1 MKTTIASAGS
11 RQAWIIVLAVV
22 AFGWTGT
29 AHAVLAGRVS
39 SLQGDVSVTRL
50 GELNARPVTKMMEIH
65 VNDQITTG
73 KDGRVRILFVDDSV
87 VSLAENSKLRVSKQV
102 YNPAA
107 RQRESVMDLFRGRV
121 RSVVSRFLNTQM
133 NRFEIR
139 TPTAVAGV
147 RGSIVVVGHDTE
159 TNTSEVN
166 FEQGNGY
173 VSNPDG
179 SGFTTV
185 DGGNTASNNGSGGFT
200 TSQMT
205 DEDMQNSQSGFET
218 DQADED
224 APATGSTSGSSSSET
239 DDSTSENTG
248 DGTGTTTGGATAEDG
263 DGPKTETVASNDD
276 QQSDGTTTGGD
287 STAGTDTSSD
297 TGDTG
302 PDDTSNSLSENDLS
316 SPDLNTIPIP
326 LEPATRFS
334 TVRVVITLPD

>member
-1 MKTTIASAGS
+1 MHINSAGFG
-11 RQAWIIVLAVV
+11 RLWFV
-22 AFGWTGT
+22 AIAAIAFSWTGT

-73 KDGRVRILFVDDSV
+73 TDGRVRILFVDDSV

-102 YNPAA
+102 YNPVA
-107 RQRESVMDLFRGRV
+107 RQRESVIDLFRGRV

-147 RGSIVVVGHDTE
+147 RGSIIVVGHETE
-159 TNTSEVN
+159 TNTSEVSV
-166 FEQGNGY
+166 EQGNGY

-179 SGFTTV
+179 SGFTNIDARTQATN
-185 DGGNTASNNGSGGFT
+185 DGSGGFE

-205 DEDMQNSQSGFET
+205 EQDMQDSQSGFET

-224 APATGSTSGSSSSET
+224 APSTTDGNSSSTT
-239 DDSTSENTG
+239 DDSGTD
-248 DGTGTTTGGATAEDG
+248 DGTGTTGSDTTADDG
-263 DGPKTETVASNDD
+263 DGPKTETVASNDE
-276 QQSDGTTTGGD
+276 QQSDGTGTSGESGSGGD
-287 STAGTDTSSD
+287 TGSD
-297 TGDTG
+297 TGTG
-302 PDDTSNSLSENDLS
+302 ETSDSFTENDLS
-316 SPDLNTIPIP
+316 APQLDAIPIQ
-326 LEPATRFS
+326 LESPVLNS
-334 TVRVVITLPD
+334 TVRVVISLPD